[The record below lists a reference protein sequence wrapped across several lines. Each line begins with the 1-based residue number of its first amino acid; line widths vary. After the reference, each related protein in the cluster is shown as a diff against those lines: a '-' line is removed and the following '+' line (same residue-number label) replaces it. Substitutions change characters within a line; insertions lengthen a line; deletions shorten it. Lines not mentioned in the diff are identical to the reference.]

1 MYLYLSVTSARHT
14 RVHSRIHSPHGFTQ
28 SLIHSP
34 IHSFTNSFMH
44 SCVHSLV
51 CSRIHSLIHPFI
63 HSVSHLLIYSFIRLF
78 IHSVIHPFMIHSF
91 IHSIIR
97 SFIHSVIHP
106 FMIHSFIHSIIR
118 SFIHSRLITSRLI
131 TVSIRSLLVSFMLFS
146 SKTQGRGILLSTQL
160 PSKVARGSPTVQPLL
175 RHSRFHGSRLVDRE
189 QLFDGG
195 DGQGC
200 FTLESCHQGSH
211 ALLVI

>member
-34 IHSFTNSFMH
+34 IHSFTNSFMY

-63 HSVSHLLIYSFIRLF
+63 HSVSHLLIYSFIRL
-78 IHSVIHPFMIHSF
+78 
-91 IHSIIR
+91 
-97 SFIHSVIHP
+97 FIHSVIHP